1 MYYGEL
7 KKIDSADGPG
17 VRVTIFVSGCRN
29 YCPGCF
35 NQNTWDF
42 CYGRPYT
49 EETEKEILS
58 ALEPDYIEGLTVLGG
73 EPFEEENQAEVL
85 KLLKTVRKTYPEK
98 NIWCYTGYILE
109 KDLCPGGRKHT
120 SVTDELLASIDVL
133 VDGPFKQDLRD
144 LTLKFRGS
152 RNQRLI
158 KLKDGKFERE
168 LH

>member
-85 KLLKTVRKTYPEK
+85 KLLKTVRKNHPEK
-98 NIWCYTGYILE
+98 NIWCYTGYILD

-120 SVTDELLASIDVL
+120 SVTDELLANIDVL